1 MKKIR
6 VFLDLDCVLADFVS
20 GALRAHG
27 LTWADAEPH
36 WPAGDYGMTR
46 PLARA
51 KGLASAPEEWF
62 WAPINDDPRF
72 WYGLDPLPWAA
83 ELVDL
88 VRGVDPDFHVVT
100 SPSRCTFCVP
110 GKQWWLNRLFGVEW
124 FGRMVATPHKELFA
138 HVPGAVLIDDCDA
151 NLEKFAAAGG
161 GIISFPVHHNRDWR
175 LRFDPMTSVRER
187 LESLRRSE

>member
-20 GALRAHG
+20 GALRSHG
-27 LTWADAEPH
+27 LTWDDVEPH
-36 WPAGDYGMTR
+36 WPAGTYGMTD
-46 PLARA
+46 PFGFALGRA
-51 KGLASAPEEWF
+51 FTDEDF
-62 WAPINDDPRF
+62 WEPINDDPRF
-72 WYGLDPLPWAA
+72 WYDLNPLPWAG

-88 VRGVDPDFHVVT
+88 VRGTDPDFHVVT

-110 GKQWWLNRLFGVEW
+110 GKQWWLNRQLGSEW
-124 FGRMVATPHKELFA
+124 YGRMIATPHKELFA

-151 NLEKFAAAGG
+151 NLAKFSAAGG
-161 GIISFPVHHNRDWR
+161 GIISFPAYHNRDWE
-175 LRFDPMTSVRER
+175 FKADPMAKVRER